1 MSHRLRELRDNP
13 LALALVLDAVAV
25 ALVVASGLVVNA
37 WPPGEG
43 DGTSGIGWTM
53 AVLMPLAGALALGAG
68 VVAVVSLWRV
78 RLVTRTGKWA
88 VGVGLFSA
96 LVNPVVVLP
105 AYLIERAVR
114 DGEMPG
120 DWGEPYSFAWLASI
134 VVAII
139 LGAVARE
146 PGRRGLLVAPA
157 VIGAFVLTFVIGE
170 FAVPH

>member
-1 MSHRLRELRDNP
+1 MSDRLHRWSRNP
-13 LALALVLDAVAV
+13 LAVALALDVLAV
-25 ALVVASGLVVNA
+25 ALVAISAVVVNS
-37 WPPGEG
+37 WPPRE
-43 DGTSGIGWTM
+43 SGPSRGLTLAMDII
-53 AVLMPLAGALALGAG
+53 MPLAGVLALAAG
-68 VVAVVSLWRV
+68 VVAVVSLVRH
-78 RLVTRTGKWA
+78 RLVTRTGKCA
-88 VGVGLFSA
+88 IGVGLFSA

-114 DGEMPG
+114 GGEVPG
-120 DWGEPYSFAWLASI
+120 DWGEPYSFVWLASI

-139 LGAVARE
+139 LGAAAPE

>member
-1 MSHRLRELRDNP
+1 MSHRVRQLRDNP

-37 WPPGEG
+37 WPPREA
-43 DGTSGIGWTM
+43 DGLSGIGWTM

-68 VVAVVSLWRV
+68 VMAVVSLWRV

-96 LVNPVVVLP
+96 LINPVIVLP
-105 AYLIERAVR
+105 AYLIERSIR
-114 DGEMPG
+114 GGEMPG
-120 DWGEPYSFAWLASI
+120 DWGEPYSFVWLASI

-146 PGRRGLLVAPA
+146 PGRRGLLMAPA
-157 VIGAFVLTFVIGE
+157 VIGAFVLTLVIGE